1 MFYSLLN
8 ERQRGFSFYYIT
20 LILFRQEENYSTGV
34 EGGLGGSLEAFRRG
48 TKGVG
53 RMKNPLYGEGIG
65 IIWSGDRKK
74 SY

>member
-8 ERQRGFSFYYIT
+8 ERQRGFSLYYIT

-34 EGGLGGSLEAFRRG
+34 ERGLGGSLETFRREIR
-48 TKGVG
+48 GVG
-53 RMKNPLYGEGIG
+53 RIKNPLYMEGIE